1 MALTSGTVAIGTVAT
16 QVNGSSQNPMK
27 LHISNN
33 DNTDAI
39 YLGGEAVTTS
49 TGLVLGKLER
59 VFFDLN
65 PGERIYAVSSKAGH
79 VLSFVSQTF

>member
-1 MALTSGTVAIGTVAT
+1 MALTSGTVAVGTAAT

-33 DNTDAI
+33 DNSDTI

-59 VFFDLN
+59 IFFDLN
-65 PGERIYAVSSKAGH
+65 PGERIYAVSTKSGH
-79 VLSFVSQTF
+79 VVSFVSQTF